1 MINMVG
7 DTRCLIDLNVASVEA
22 TGTAIRTMSAPE
34 TASSADGA
42 STSITPIWRA
52 RSVVDGDL
60 L

>member
-1 MINMVG
+1 M
-7 DTRCLIDLNVASVEA
+7 DLRVASVAA
-22 TGTAIRTMSAPE
+22 TGTATSTMSAPD

-52 RSVVDGDL
+52 FWVVDGDL

>member
-1 MINMVG
+1 MA
-7 DTRCLIDLNVASVEA
+7 LNVASVA
-22 TGTAIRTMSAPE
+22 DTGTASNTISAPE
-34 TASSADGA
+34 TASNAEGA